1 MANLPLMAYWV
12 CLMSFS
18 FWRRAFLLI
27 GALLLSVGFNV
38 YPGIKG
44 WRLDGSLTAGR
55 KVFVTLSTSG
65 KTLTNDM
72 PASDSLASAASTLTE
87 SQILTSILADYND
100 VSGSNLI
107 LVLDSDSDFASYSK
121 DHRIFIEDG
130 TASGVSSGEAK
141 TTFDNGYITECKITL
156 TEKAY
161 GSVKSYVQLVTH
173 ELGHCM
179 GLEHPQATVW
189 SVMSYFYNDEVFRL
203 AIDDKMGLVHLY
215 GNDSAIRN
223 EKPTYG
229 MSCSR
234 RQ

>member
-1 MANLPLMAYWV
+1 MVYWDF
-12 CLMSFS
+12 LMSFR
-18 FWRRAFLLI
+18 FWWRVLLLL

-38 YPGIKG
+38 YPGVKG
-44 WRLDGSLTAGR
+44 WSLDSSLTAGR

-65 KTLTNDM
+65 RTMTNDM
-72 PASDSLASAASTLTE
+72 PASDSLASSASPLTE
-87 SQILTSILADYND
+87 AQILTSILADYNS

-107 LVLDSDSDFASYSK
+107 LAMDSDSDFAGYSK
-121 DHRIFIEDG
+121 DHQIYIADG
-130 TASGVSSGEAK
+130 TASGVNSGEAK
-141 TTFDNGYITECKITL
+141 ITSSNKYITECKITL

-161 GSVKSYVQLVTH
+161 ASVKAYVQLVTH

-179 GLEHPQATVW
+179 GLEHPQETVW
-189 SVMSYFYNDEVFRL
+189 SIMSYFYNDDVFRL

-215 GNDSAIRN
+215 GSTSDARD

-234 RQ
+234 R